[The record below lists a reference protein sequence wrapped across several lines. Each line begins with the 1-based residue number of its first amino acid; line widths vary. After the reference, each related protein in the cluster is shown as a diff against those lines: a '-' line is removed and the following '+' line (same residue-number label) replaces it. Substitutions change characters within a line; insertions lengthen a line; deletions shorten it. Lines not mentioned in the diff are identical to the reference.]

1 LENKA
6 AIYRLLGANL
16 ISGFTQGLNMIAI
29 PWYFIDIIKKGGVYG
44 ILFAAVTF
52 IALFWSLYAGTL
64 IDRFNRKQIFLA
76 INLVGFVV
84 LTGFGLY
91 GVFMDGVEVWMV
103 GAIFMFSIMV
113 FNIHYPA
120 VYAFSQE
127 IMEPA
132 YYGKVNSMIE
142 IQGQSS
148 SMFAGAIAVLLLGG
162 TVGKLQWLSKLIG
175 FEIEP
180 WEIYEIFLLDGLTY
194 LIAFLIIFSMRYTSL
209 SKHQYVKESLRI
221 RFKEGFDFLKANKD
235 IMWFGL
241 LSFTVFI
248 VTIVEGFYLGAIY
261 VSDYLMEDAV
271 VYTSAEMLYAAGA
284 LFAGVFIRRLF
295 RKLKPIISLLI
306 IFVLLAIGFFV
317 CGFTRSSLV
326 FIIFSFL
333 MGLSNAGTRV
343 IRITYLFQLVPNN
356 IIGRVNGIFASYQT
370 LMRGLFILFF
380 TLPFF
385 LKGQNI
391 RIPFI
396 LFGIFL
402 LISGYLLYKL
412 TRKLR

>member
-1 LENKA
+1 MENKA

-29 PWYFIDIIKKGGVYG
+29 PWYFIDIIKKGSLYG
-44 ILFAAVTF
+44 ILFATITF
-52 IALFWSLYAGTL
+52 IALFWTLYAGTL
-64 IDRFNRKQIFLA
+64 IDRFNRKKIFLV
-76 INLVGFVV
+76 INLLGFIV

-91 GVFMDGVEVWMV
+91 GVFMNGVEVWMV

-113 FNIHYPA
+113 FNIHYPT

-132 YYGKVNSMIE
+132 HYGRVSSMIE
-142 IQGQSS
+142 VQGQSS
-148 SMFAGAIAVLLLGG
+148 SVFAGAIAVLLLGG
-162 TVGKLQWLSKLIG
+162 TVGKLQWLSALIG

-180 WEIYEIFLLDGLTY
+180 WEIYEIFLLDGFTY
-194 LIAFLIIFSMRYTSL
+194 LIALVIIYSIKYTSL
-209 SKHQYVKESLRI
+209 SKHQYVKESLKT
-221 RFKEGFDFLKANKD
+221 RFKEGLDFLKANKA

-284 LFAGVFIRRLF
+284 LIAGIFIRRIF
-295 RKLKPIISLLI
+295 RKLNPIHSLLI
-306 IFVLLAIGFFV
+306 IFIFLSIGFFI
-317 CGFTRSSLV
+317 CGITRSSLI
-326 FIIFSFL
+326 FILFSFL
-333 MGLSNAGTRV
+333 LGLSNAGTRV
-343 IRITYLFQLVPNN
+343 IRITYLFQLVPNK

-385 LKGQNI
+385 LKEQNI

-396 LFGIFL
+396 LFGLFL
-402 LISGYLLYKL
+402 LISGFLLYKL
-412 TRKLR
+412 TRKL

>member
-1 LENKA
+1 
-6 AIYRLLGANL
+6 
-16 ISGFTQGLNMIAI
+16 MIAI
-29 PWYFIDIIKKGGVYG
+29 PWYFIDIIKKGSLYG
-44 ILFAAVTF
+44 ILFATITF
-52 IALFWSLYAGTL
+52 IALFWTLYAGTL
-64 IDRFNRKQIFLA
+64 IDRFNRKKIFLV
-76 INLVGFVV
+76 INLLGFIV

-91 GVFMDGVEVWMV
+91 GVFMNGVEVWMV

-113 FNIHYPA
+113 FNIHYPT

-132 YYGKVNSMIE
+132 HYGRVSSMIE
-142 IQGQSS
+142 VQGQSS
-148 SMFAGAIAVLLLGG
+148 SVFAGAIAVLLLGG
-162 TVGKLQWLSKLIG
+162 TVGKLQWLSALIG

-180 WEIYEIFLLDGLTY
+180 WEIYEIFLLDGFTY
-194 LIAFLIIFSMRYTSL
+194 LIALVIIYSIKYTSL
-209 SKHQYVKESLRI
+209 SKHQYVKESLKT
-221 RFKEGFDFLKANKD
+221 RFKEGLDFLKANKA

-284 LFAGVFIRRLF
+284 LIAGIFIRRIF
-295 RKLKPIISLLI
+295 RKLNPIHSLLI
-306 IFVLLAIGFFV
+306 IFIFLSIGFFI
-317 CGFTRSSLV
+317 CGITRSSLI
-326 FIIFSFL
+326 FILFSFL
-333 MGLSNAGTRV
+333 LGLSNAGTRV
-343 IRITYLFQLVPNN
+343 IRITYLFQLVPNK

-385 LKGQNI
+385 LKEQNI

-396 LFGIFL
+396 LFGLFL
-402 LISGYLLYKL
+402 LISGFLLYKL
-412 TRKLR
+412 TRKL